1 MSNKKK
7 LELLLSLLLLTGFFG
22 ELMAG
27 EAASPTPAP
36 TGRGATRT
44 FSVAA
49 DTPRTERTVEVR
61 LTEYAIEMPL
71 RLSAG
76 PTVFKVT
83 NDGGMYH
90 RFEIEGKGIEKELE
104 SGVDAGETKMLEL
117 NLEPGSYEVYCPVR
131 GHKKAG
137 MFLRVQIT

>member
-27 EAASPTPAP
+27 ETASPTAAP
-36 TGRGATRT
+36 TGSGATRT
-44 FSVAA
+44 SSVVAG
-49 DTPRTERTVEVR
+49 TPRTERTVEVR

-71 RLSAG
+71 QLNAG
-76 PTVFKVT
+76 HTLFKVI
-83 NDGGMYH
+83 NAGDMFH
-90 RFEIEGKGIEKELE
+90 RFEIEGKGIEKEVE
-104 SGVDAGETKMLEL
+104 SGVDAGQTKTLEVD
-117 NLEPGSYEVYCPVR
+117 LEPGSYTVYCPVR

-137 MFLRVQIT
+137 MFLKLTVT